1 MDIFC
6 FFFFFRGEWGLPAS
20 KSQKTDSQERSRT
33 RLNPMLANVL
43 LLRAWGQPIGFGICK
58 ILLDQPGRAL
68 GHCTV
73 FLFSFQRAGK
83 FATWDTNHIPKSST
97 RISAYS
103 CTTLEFFQAENP
115 NGNLI
120 KAITPFWQ
128 PPCFCPFLC
137 WSQCLSDPAARRF
150 RCAKLAEKYTDKKKK
165 KKQTT
170 SCWVSKVKWLS
181 TDSDKHQCTRGG
193 SREGSLTAAPAVTHT
208 PETSVF
214 PSLNL
219 WAIF

>member
-6 FFFFFRGEWGLPAS
+6 FLFQGRVRFAS
-20 KSQKTDSQERSRT
+20 LKDSKTDSQERSRT
-33 RLNPMLANVL
+33 RLIQMLVYVL
-43 LLRAWGQPIGFGICK
+43 HLRAWGQPIGFGICK

-83 FATWDTNHIPKSST
+83 FATWDTHHIPKSST
-97 RISAYS
+97 CISAYS
-103 CTTLEFFQAENP
+103 CTTLEFFQAKNP
-115 NGNLI
+115 NSNLI

-128 PPCFCPFLC
+128 PPRFCPFLC
-137 WSQCLSDPAARRF
+137 WSRCLSDPTARRF
-150 RCAKLAEKYTDKKKK
+150 RCAKLAEKYPDKKK

-170 SCWVSKVKWLS
+170 SCWVSKLKWLS
-181 TDSDKHQCTRGG
+181 TDSDKHQRMRGG
-193 SREGSLTAAPAVTHT
+193 SREGSLTAAPAATHT
-208 PETSVF
+208 PEASVS
-214 PSLNL
+214 PSLDL